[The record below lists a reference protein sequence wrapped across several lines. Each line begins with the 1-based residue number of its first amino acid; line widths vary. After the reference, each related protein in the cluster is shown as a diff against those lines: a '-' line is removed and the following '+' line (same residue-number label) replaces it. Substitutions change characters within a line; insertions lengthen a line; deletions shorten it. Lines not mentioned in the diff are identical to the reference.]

1 MLIPQKKIYP
11 QVVKEHKVVH
21 LTLWRMQGESKDVE
35 HLTPHT
41 SQNEST
47 TQKLVSSRKHKRVS

>member
-1 MLIPQKKIYP
+1 MFIPERKSIHK
-11 QVVKEHKVVH
+11 VVKEYKVVH
-21 LTLWRMQGESKDVE
+21 LTLWRMQGESKYVE

-47 TQKLVSSRKHKRVS
+47 TEKLVSSRKHKRVA